1 MDTGKTTTLIIS
13 LVVGVVLIA
22 GVMTPILANM
32 LEEIGS
38 SNATTITNSGGRIG
52 EITSV
57 MEEYDI
63 HTEYELWEEAQPP
76 YDVPSVGSKI
86 ISFVSDGGDLIWQVW
101 ELQELMGLDM
111 PAHDVLHSDTITQDC
126 ILVAGD
132 DIIAYNYEEKT
143 IYFILGQNTTDGPA
157 ITQIEHGSVTL
168 DQLGVFLIM
177 NDPYNDD
184 TGTNLLFVAGDYYL
198 NRNGFVNTGYAY
210 SPTGD
215 HTSVYGD
222 AGEIYYT
229 SDFTYGYMN
238 PDSDGSDEA
247 YFGYMNYNGQ
257 TVILESVDE
266 NITVTDAVE
275 DYTSTMGCKYM
286 DLGDGQGV
294 TMTIDSNQHDP
305 KQVTGNL
312 YIVPYSVTA
321 SGESGGIGDT
331 LTNIISLIPLIMTV
345 GLVMV
350 AVASLGVIKLR
361 R

>member
-13 LVVGVVLIA
+13 LVVGVVLIV
-22 GVMTPILANM
+22 GVMTPILSNM
-32 LEEIGS
+32 LEESES
-38 SNATTITNSGGRIG
+38 SNETTITNSGGRIG
-52 EITSV
+52 GITDV

-76 YDVPSVGSKI
+76 YNVPSVGSKI
-86 ISFVSDGGDLIWQVW
+86 ISFVNDSGDLKWQVW

-111 PAHDVLHSDTITQDC
+111 PAHDVLTSDTITHDC
-126 ILVAGD
+126 ILIAGD
-132 DIIAYNYEEKT
+132 DIIAYNYEEKA
-143 IYFILGQNTTDGPA
+143 IYFIIGQNTTDGPA
-157 ITQIEHGSVTL
+157 ITSVDYGSVTL
-168 DQLGVFLIM
+168 DELGVFLIM
-177 NDPYNDD
+177 NDPYDDD
-184 TGTNLLFVAGDYYL
+184 TGTNLLFVAGDHYL
-198 NRNGFVNTGYAY
+198 NRNGFVNTGYVY

-215 HTSVYGD
+215 HTSIYGD
-222 AGEIYYT
+222 TGEIYYT

-257 TVILESVDE
+257 AVILEDADE
-266 NITVTDAVE
+266 NVVITDAVE

-312 YIVPYSVTA
+312 YIVPYSITA

-331 LTNIISLIPLIMTV
+331 LTNVITLIPLIMAI
-345 GLVMV
+345 GLVFVTIPVM
-350 AVASLGVIKLR
+350 KR